1 MSPRAAAV
9 ISSSTPQPCMLT
21 WESRQDDCVWAGS
34 LRVSGGVL
42 GLEDLVEVE
51 KLPVPPVDQVLAPSF
66 NPHLYN
72 KPLEEEKK
80 NKGENEKQIRTGHA

>member
-1 MSPRAAAV
+1 
-9 ISSSTPQPCMLT
+9 MLT

-80 NKGENEKQIRTGHA
+80 KTRVRMRSRFVLDMRETRLG